1 MKTLV
6 LGTIRGYQILISPLL
21 PPTCR
26 YHPSCSSYMLQAVGR
41 WGMLRGLGLGLGRIL
56 RCHPW
61 ADGGLD
67 PVPDNSDGSQR

>member
-6 LGTIRGYQILISPLL
+6 LGITRGYQILISPLL

-26 YHPSCSSYMLQAVGR
+26 YHPSCSSYLLQAVRR
-41 WGMLRGLGLGLGRIL
+41 WGLLRGLGLGLRRIL

-61 ADGGLD
+61 SDGGLD
-67 PVPDNSDGSQR
+67 PVPGASDGSHR

>member
-6 LGTIRGYQILISPLL
+6 LGTIRLYQIFISPLL

-26 YHPSCSSYMLQAVGR
+26 YHPSCSSYMLQSVRR
-41 WGMLRGLGLGLGRIL
+41 WGMLRGLGHGLLRIL

-67 PVPDNSDGSQR
+67 PVPGVSDGNQR